1 MAEQPWTIA
10 ERLAEVYRRLYGL
23 PAARS
28 AEEAF
33 QMICDTLEGVEDEY
47 SGIPRREPPPEPPA
61 TDGRMYPPTG
71 TNVVRLASG
80 AILARARRHSIEISK
95 QGAIL
100 IRKRGDGT
108 VDFEKA
114 GAAQ

>member
-1 MAEQPWTIA
+1 VADLPWTIA
-10 ERLAEVYRRLYGL
+10 ERLAEVYRRLHDL

-28 AEEAF
+28 ADEAF
-33 QMICDTLEGVEDEY
+33 QMICDTLEHVEDEF
-47 SGIPRREPPPEPPA
+47 SGIPRRHPPPEPPA

-80 AILARARRHSIEISK
+80 AILARSRRHSIEVSY
-95 QGAIL
+95 QGSIV
-100 IRKRGDGT
+100 IRKRSDDT
-108 VDFEKA
+108 VDFAKS